1 MTLVEYIQKHSSFTH
16 RSIESTVQLLDDGAT
31 IPFIARYRKERT
43 GSLDEVAIGAI
54 KEAMERYHRIT
65 LRKKTILEAMEEQGV
80 LTSSLREKL
89 AKLYDLTLI
98 EDFYLPYKKK
108 RRTKAEVARQQGLE
122 PLAKIIMAQGS
133 RDVRAAARSFVKG
146 EVSSA
151 EEAIQGA
158 QYIIAEWINERTDIR
173 GQLRKQ
179 LSRYAEIT
187 TKVKSKHKDSS
198 EAQTYKS
205 YFEWSERLDR
215 CPSHRLL
222 AILRA
227 EKEGF
232 ISVKLEIDNDAALH
246 AIERRLLKNE
256 SPCKAYIQE
265 AIKDSYKRLL
275 LPSLANERLNSAK
288 ERSDETAIGIFGEN
302 LDQLLMAAPL
312 GEKRILAID
321 PGYRTGC
328 KVVCLDENGSLL
340 MNDKIYVHESSR
352 LDHAKASL
360 EHWISKYKIDAIAI
374 GDGTASRETE
384 HVVRS
389 TSPSDVE
396 IYVVSEAGASI
407 YSASEIGRA
416 EFPDHDITVR
426 GAVSIGRRLADPLA
440 ELVKLDPKS
449 IGVGQYQHDV
459 DQGLLKK
466 SLDTVVESCVN
477 RIGVNLNTA
486 SESLLSYVSGIGPAL
501 AKKIVQYRKQEGGF
515 TSRSELKKVP
525 RFGAKA
531 FEQSAAFL
539 RIRDGRQPLDATAIH
554 PERYDLVRRI
564 AKDTGVQIRD
574 IIGEAKVV
582 EKIDFKK
589 FVNSEV
595 GLPTLKDIKNELSRP
610 GVDIRASAK
619 PFAFDARLQVL
630 EDVREGMIVSGI
642 VNNITAFGCFVNI
655 GIKESGLVHISHI
668 SNKFV
673 EDIHKHVRLNQE
685 VTVKVLGVELDRRR
699 VQLSM
704 VLEG

>member
-1 MTLVEYIQKHSSFTH
+1 MA
-16 RSIESTVQLLDDGAT
+16 TVKLLEEGAT

-43 GSLDEVAIGAI
+43 GSLDEVGIGVI
-54 KEAMERYHRIT
+54 KEAMERYHRI
-65 LRKKTILEAMEEQGV
+65 LVRKKTVLEAMEEQGV
-80 LTSSLREKL
+80 MTPVLREKL
-89 AKLYDLTLI
+89 AKLYNLTHI

-108 RRTKAEVARQQGLE
+108 RRTKAQVARQQGLE

-133 RDVRAAARSFVKG
+133 RDIREAGRSFVKG
-146 EVSSA
+146 DVSNV
-151 EEAIQGA
+151 EEAVQGA

-179 LSRYAEIT
+179 LNRFAEIT
-187 TKVKSKHKDSS
+187 TKVKSKYKDSS
-198 EAQTYKS
+198 EAQKYKS

-232 ISVKLEIDNDAALH
+232 ISVKLEIDNDVALH
-246 AIERRLLKNE
+246 AIERRMIKNE
-256 SPCKAYIQE
+256 GPCKAYIQE
-265 AIKDSYKRLL
+265 AIQDSFKRLL
-275 LPSLANERLNSAK
+275 LPSLANERLNAAK
-288 ERSDETAIGIFGEN
+288 EKADETAIAIFGEN
-302 LDQLLMAAPL
+302 LDQLLMAPPL
-312 GEKRILAID
+312 GEKRILAVD

-328 KVVCLDENGSLL
+328 KVVCLDEHGTLL

-352 LDHAKASL
+352 LEHAKSSL
-360 EHWISKYKIDAIAI
+360 EHWIHQYSVDAIAI

-384 HVVRS
+384 KLVREL
-389 TSPSDVE
+389 PSARKIE
-396 IYVVSEAGASI
+396 IYMVSEAGASI

-501 AKKIVQYRKQEGGF
+501 AKKIVVHRENIGGF
-515 TSRSELKKVP
+515 SSRAELKKIS

-539 RIRDGRQPLDATAIH
+539 RIRDGKQPLDATAIH

-564 AKDTGVQIRD
+564 AKDAGMKLQD
-574 IIGEAKVV
+574 IIGNPQIIKT
-582 EKIDFKK
+582 IDFKK
-589 FVNSEV
+589 FANDEV
-595 GLPTLKDIKNELSRP
+595 GLPTLNDIKSELSRP

-619 PFAFDARLQVL
+619 PFAFDARLQSL

-668 SNKFV
+668 SDTFV
-673 EDIHKHVRLNQE
+673 DDIHKHVRLNQE

-704 VLEG
+704 VL